1 MNRSTLSPTPEL
13 STTEKELNNILYSTP
28 LNKTSTNEDISSTEQ
43 YEFQHAVKKIR
54 TILLNNSGK
63 DGGLEALIMIDTIK
77 RLCLDHY
84 FQEEIHPIL
93 ATHNS
98 EWCTLDKE
106 GGGGDLHE
114 VALRLRLLR
123 QEGYNITSDVLN
135 KFKDETGKFKQELSN
150 DTKGLMSLFEA
161 SHLAIQGEDILDE
174 AREFSTQLL
183 KTSLKNAEQLEATI
197 IGSTL
202 SHPCLRSLPRL
213 TAQNFLHNFE
223 VSLKFLHNLVD
234 ANGWTNEVQHL
245 ARMDLNMT
253 QITLQ
258 SETTEVY
265 RWWNELNLIKE
276 LKLARDQ
283 PIKWHIWSLATLSNP
298 TMKEERIELTKAISF
313 VYLIDDIFDVYGTL
327 EELTLFTE
335 AVRRWEYD
343 DVEGLP
349 NSMKMCFKALQDTT
363 NDISHKIY
371 TKHGWSCKNCLQN
384 VWANLCNA
392 FLVEAKWFTS
402 GHMPN
407 SDEYLKNGLVSSG
420 VHLVAVHVFY
430 LLGQGINSKSIE
442 VLNSFPCIVS
452 SGAKILRL
460 SDDLG
465 SAKDEHQEGNDG
477 SFIDYYR
484 NEHTGISAAGA
495 QKHASQLILEAWKCL
510 NTACL
515 SYAPF
520 TADFAAAS
528 FNSARLVPMMYGYDH
543 NHRLSSLDKHM
554 VSLLYKSVD

>member
-1 MNRSTLSPTPEL
+1 MHQRYEL
-13 STTEKELNNILYSTP
+13 
-28 LNKTSTNEDISSTEQ
+28 
-43 YEFQHAVKKIR
+43 QHAVKKIR

-63 DGGLEALIMIDTIK
+63 DGGLEGLIVIDTIK

-84 FQEEIHPIL
+84 FQEEIRAIL

-98 EWCTLDKE
+98 EWRPLDKE

-114 VALRLRLLR
+114 VALRFRLLR
-123 QEGYNITSDVLN
+123 QEGYHITSEAFN
-135 KFKDETGKFKQELSN
+135 KFKDETWKFKRELSK

-202 SHPCLRSLPRL
+202 SHPYLRSLPRL

-234 ANGWTNEVQHL
+234 ANGWTNEVWHL
-245 ARMDLNMT
+245 ARMDFNMT
-253 QITLQ
+253 QMTIQ
-258 SETTEVY
+258 SEITEVY
-265 RWWNELNLIKE
+265 RWWNELNLMKE
-276 LKLARDQ
+276 LKLVRDQ
-283 PIKWHIWSLATLSNP
+283 PIKWHIWSLAALPNS

-343 DVEGLP
+343 NFEGLP
-349 NSMKMCFKALQDTT
+349 NSMKMCVKALQDTT

-371 TKHGWSCKNCLQN
+371 TKHGWSCKTCLQN
-384 VWANLCNA
+384 LWADLCNA
-392 FLVEAKWFTS
+392 FLVEAKWFSS
-402 GHMPN
+402 GHMPS

-420 VHLVAVHVFY
+420 TQLVAVLTFY

-452 SGAKILRL
+452 SVAKILRL

-465 SAKDEHQEGNDG
+465 SAKDEHQEGYDG

-484 NEHTGISAAGA
+484 NEHRGSSAESA
-495 QKHASQLILEAWKCL
+495 QKHVSQLILEAWKCL
-510 NTACL
+510 NMACL
-515 SYAPF
+515 SPAPF
-520 TADFAAAS
+520 TTDFASAF
-528 FNSARLVPMMYGYDH
+528 FNLARLVPMMYSYDH
-543 NHRLSSLDKHM
+543 NHRLPSLDKLM
-554 VSLLYKSVD
+554 ASLLYECVD